1 MLWVLIVLLI
11 GTDIKEEIYFQDF
24 DICLDYSNK
33 VQNQTNHQ
41 RVAGDKIYVKAYC
54 IPKKENK

>member
-1 MLWVLIVLLI
+1 MIWVLIVFLI
-11 GTDIKEEIYFQDF
+11 GTDVKEEIYFKDL
-24 DICLDYSNK
+24 DTCLEYSNK
-33 VQNQTNHQ
+33 VQNQNNHQ

>member
-1 MLWVLIVLLI
+1 LIWVLIVFLI
-11 GTDIKEEIYFQDF
+11 GTDVKEEIYFQDL
-24 DICLDYSNK
+24 DTCLEYSNK
-33 VQNQTNHQ
+33 VQTQNNHQ

>member
-1 MLWVLIVLLI
+1 MIWVLIVFLI
-11 GTDIKEEIYFQDF
+11 GTDVKEEIYFQDL
-24 DICLDYSNK
+24 DICLEYSNK
-33 VQNQTNHQ
+33 VQNQNNHQ